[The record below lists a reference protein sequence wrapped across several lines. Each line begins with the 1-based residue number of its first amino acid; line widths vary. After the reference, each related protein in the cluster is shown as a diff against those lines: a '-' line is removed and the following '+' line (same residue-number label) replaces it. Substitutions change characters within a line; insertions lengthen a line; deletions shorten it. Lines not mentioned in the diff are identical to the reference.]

1 VTAKRGAG
9 KYSLAVVM
17 CFEFGFLAPQSK
29 WSGKHLR
36 IKRIHTKPCPLLAME
51 EGEKNQTEPPPL

>member
-1 VTAKRGAG
+1 MAAKRVAG
-9 KYSLAVVM
+9 KYSLAGVM

-29 WSGKHLR
+29 GSGKHLR
-36 IKRIHTKPCPLLAME
+36 IKRIPTTPCPLLAME